1 MGTYLSIYPQHQ
13 LRFANL
19 IVMKLRNLETF
30 MNMKTK
36 YIFLS
41 VWAMMMAFTLTSC
54 DGFLNQPPYD
64 DFTDEEY
71 WQNEDQAR
79 TYMYGFYTS
88 VFSGYGTGTSHGAF
102 LMGQTLNDDFASDV
116 EQQDLTPLVV
126 PESDGSWSFSS
137 IRKANY
143 VLESIDRI
151 DATPA
156 AKNHWRGVA
165 RFFRACY
172 YSNLVFR
179 YGDVPWYD
187 RVPKL
192 SDSKEDMDYLYKDR
206 DPRAYV
212 DSCIMADFQ
221 YAMDSVRESDGPLQ
235 VNKYVVAAMASR
247 FMLREGTYLKY
258 HNIDLPLAE
267 KCLTMAKNA
276 AEMVMNSKKYAIAPS
291 YKALFVS
298 NDLGTNPEI
307 IMHRHYVDG
316 VLAHST
322 LTYSFTEAQAGLS
335 KSLAEA
341 FVGSDG
347 LPVYSKDANWLA
359 STADEFFANRDA
371 RLAMCIRPKYYVK
384 GTDTKPFNYALSGY
398 SWNKFM
404 DDSKATT
411 PDATWSGSKNV
422 TDAPCLRYAEVLLNY
437 AEAAYELHLLA
448 GKAFTQ
454 ADLDKSINL
463 IRARADV
470 NLPALQIIGGQPAVN
485 GVTFDDPK
493 RLQIEQNADGGIT
506 DALLWEIRRERR
518 VELCMEGFRLNDL
531 KRWCKLDYLWNGCN
545 PDIRYGSYIRLSDY
559 PNKAAEVVLEDAT
572 ATEGYIL
579 RNTLGQRN
587 RPIKRN
593 YINPIPSGQI
603 TLYKTKGY
611 TLSQN
616 PDWE

>member
-1 MGTYLSIYPQHQ
+1 
-13 LRFANL
+13 
-19 IVMKLRNLETF
+19 
-30 MNMKTK
+30 MKTK

-41 VWAMMMAFTLTSC
+41 VWAVIMAFSMTSC

-71 WQNEDQAR
+71 WQTEDQAR

-88 VFSGYGTGTSHGAF
+88 VFSGYGTGTSHGPF

-126 PESDGSWSFSS
+126 PESDGSWSFSN

-192 SDSKEDMDYLYKDR
+192 STSKEDMDYLYKDR

-221 YAMDSVRESDGPLQ
+221 YAIDSVRENDGSLQ
-235 VNKYVVAAMASR
+235 INKYVVAAMASR
-247 FMLREGTYLKY
+247 FMLREGTFLKY

-267 KCLTMAKNA
+267 QCLTMAKQA
-276 AEMVMNSKKYAIAPS
+276 AELVINSKKYAITPS
-291 YKALFVS
+291 YKALFTS
-298 NDLGTNPEI
+298 DDLGSNAEV
-307 IMHRHYVDG
+307 IMYRHYVDG

-341 FVGSDG
+341 FVSSDG

-359 STADEFFANRDA
+359 PTADEFFANRDP

-404 DDSKATT
+404 DDSKADK
-411 PDATWSGSKNV
+411 PDLTWSGSKNV

-437 AEAAYELHLLA
+437 AEAAYELHLLTGA
-448 GKAFTQ
+448 AFTQ

-470 NLPALQIIGGQPAVN
+470 NLPALQIVGDQPAVN

-493 RLQIEQNADGGIT
+493 RLEIEQNADGGIT

-616 PDWE
+616 PEWE

>member
-1 MGTYLSIYPQHQ
+1 
-13 LRFANL
+13 
-19 IVMKLRNLETF
+19 MKLRNLETF

-221 YAMDSVRESDGPLQ
+221 YAMDNVRESDGPLQ
-235 VNKYVVAAMASR
+235 VNRYVVAAMTSR

>member
-1 MGTYLSIYPQHQ
+1 
-13 LRFANL
+13 
-19 IVMKLRNLETF
+19 

-359 STADEFFANRDA
+359 PTADEFFANRDA

-531 KRWCKLDYLWNGCN
+531 TRWCKLDYLWNGCN

>member
-1 MGTYLSIYPQHQ
+1 
-13 LRFANL
+13 
-19 IVMKLRNLETF
+19 

-221 YAMDSVRESDGPLQ
+221 YAMDNVRESDGPLQ
-235 VNKYVVAAMASR
+235 VNRYVVAAMASR

>member
-1 MGTYLSIYPQHQ
+1 
-13 LRFANL
+13 
-19 IVMKLRNLETF
+19 
-30 MNMKTK
+30 MKTK

-359 STADEFFANRDA
+359 PTADEFFANRDA

>member
-1 MGTYLSIYPQHQ
+1 
-13 LRFANL
+13 
-19 IVMKLRNLETF
+19 

-359 STADEFFANRDA
+359 PTADEFFANRDA

-506 DALLWEIRRERR
+506 DALLWEIRCERR

>member
-1 MGTYLSIYPQHQ
+1 
-13 LRFANL
+13 
-19 IVMKLRNLETF
+19 

-36 YIFLS
+36 DILLS
-41 VWAMMMAFTLTSC
+41 AMAMIIAFAMTSC
-54 DGFLNQPPYD
+54 EGFLNQPPYD

-79 TYMYGFYTS
+79 TFFYGLYTS
-88 VFSGYGTGTSHGAF
+88 VFSGYGTGTSHGPF

-116 EQQDLTPLVV
+116 QQNDLTPLVV
-126 PESDGSWSFSS
+126 PESDGSWSFSN
-137 IRKANY
+137 IRKVNY
-143 VLESIDRI
+143 ALQSIDRI
-151 DATPA
+151 DASPA
-156 AKNHWRGVA
+156 AKNHWKGVA

-187 RVPKL
+187 QVPKI
-192 SDSKEDMDYLYKDR
+192 SNNKEDLDYLYKDR
-206 DPRAYV
+206 DPRTYV

-221 YAMDSVRESDGPLQ
+221 YAMDSVRENDGSLQ

-247 FMLREGTYLKY
+247 FMLREGTFLKY
-258 HNIDLPLAE
+258 HNIDKTMAE
-267 KCLTMAKNA
+267 QCLTMAKNA
-276 AEMVMNSKKYAIAPS
+276 AELVMKSNKYAIAPS
-291 YKALFVS
+291 YKSLFVS
-298 NDLGTNPEI
+298 EDLSANPEA
-307 IMHRHYVDG
+307 IMYRHYVDG

-341 FVGSDG
+341 FVDASG
-347 LPVYSKDANWLA
+347 LPLYCKDANYVA
-359 STADEFFANRDA
+359 ATSEEFFASRDP
-371 RLAMCIRPKYYVK
+371 RLTMCIRPKYYVK
-384 GTDTKPFNYALSGY
+384 GSDTKPFNYALSGY

-404 DDSKATT
+404 DDSKADK
-411 PDATWSGSKNV
+411 PEPTWSGSKNV

-437 AEAAYELHLLA
+437 AEAAYELHLLTGA
-448 GKAFTQ
+448 SFTQ

-470 NLPALQIIGGQPAVN
+470 NLPALQIVGDQPAIN
-485 GVTFDDPK
+485 GVVFDDPK
-493 RLQIEQNADGGIT
+493 RLEIEQNADGGIT
-506 DALLWEIRRERR
+506 PSLLWEIRRERR

-531 KRWCKLDYLWNGCN
+531 KRWCKLDYIWNGCN
-545 PDIRYGSYIRLSDY
+545 PDIRYGAYIRLSDY
-559 PNKAAEVVLEDAT
+559 PNKAAEVVLEDPN

-579 RNTLGQRN
+579 RNTLGARN

-603 TLYKTKGY
+603 TLYQTKGY

-616 PDWE
+616 PEWE

>member
-1 MGTYLSIYPQHQ
+1 
-13 LRFANL
+13 
-19 IVMKLRNLETF
+19 
-30 MNMKTK
+30 
-36 YIFLS
+36 
-41 VWAMMMAFTLTSC
+41 MAIALTSC
-54 DGFLNQPPYD
+54 EGFLNQPPYD
-64 DFTDEEY
+64 DFVDEEY

-88 VFSGYGTGTSHGAF
+88 IFSGYGKDFSHGPF

-116 EQQDLTPLVV
+116 EQKDLTPLEI
-126 PESDGSWSFSS
+126 PETDGSWSFSN

-143 VLESIDRI
+143 VLENIDRI

-192 SDSKEDMDYLYKDR
+192 SNSQEDMDYLYKDR

-221 YAMDSVRESDGPLQ
+221 YAMDSVRESDGALQ

-247 FMLREGTYLKY
+247 FMLREGTFLKY
-258 HNIDLPLAE
+258 HNLDLDMASQ
-267 KCLTMAKNA
+267 CLTMAKNA
-276 AEMVMNSKKYAIAPS
+276 AEMVMNSKKYGIAPS
-291 YKALFVS
+291 YKSLFVS

-316 VLAHST
+316 VLSHST
-322 LTYSFTEAQAGLS
+322 LTYSYTEPQAGLS
-335 KSLAEA
+335 KSLAES
-341 FVGSDG
+341 FVSANG
-347 LPVYSKDANWLA
+347 LPIYSENANWVA
-359 STADEFFANRDA
+359 ATSEEFFASRDA
-371 RLAMCIRPKYYVK
+371 RLSQCIRPKYYIK
-384 GTDTKPFNYALSGY
+384 GADNKPYNYALSGY

-404 DDSKATT
+404 DDENVAKAD
-411 PDATWSGSKNV
+411 PTWTGSKNV

-437 AEAAYELHLLA
+437 AEAAYELHLLTGA
-448 GKAFTQ
+448 AFTQ

-470 NLPALQIIGGQPAVN
+470 NLPKLQIVGDQPAIN
-485 GVTFDDPK
+485 GVPFDDPK
-493 RLQIEQNADGGIT
+493 RLQIEQNADGGVT
-506 DALLWEIRRERR
+506 DAMLWEIRRERR
-518 VELCMEGFRLNDL
+518 VELCLEGFRLNDL
-531 KRWCKLDYLWNGCN
+531 KRWCKLDYVWNGCN
-545 PDIRYGSYIRLSDY
+545 PDIRYGAYIRLSDY
-559 PNKAAEVVLEDAT
+559 PTKDAEVVLEDAS
-572 ATEGYIL
+572 ASEGYIL
-579 RNTLGQRN
+579 RNTKGERN

-603 TLYKTKGY
+603 TLYESKGY
-611 TLSQN
+611 KLSQN
-616 PDWE
+616 TEWGW

>member
-1 MGTYLSIYPQHQ
+1 
-13 LRFANL
+13 
-19 IVMKLRNLETF
+19 
-30 MNMKTK
+30 MKTK

-291 YKALFVS
+291 YKALFIS

-347 LPVYSKDANWLA
+347 LPVYSKDASWLA
-359 STADEFFANRDA
+359 PTADEFFANRDA
-371 RLAMCIRPKYYVK
+371 RLTMCIRPKYYVK

-470 NLPALQIIGGQPAVN
+470 NLPALQTIGGQPAVN

>member
-1 MGTYLSIYPQHQ
+1 
-13 LRFANL
+13 
-19 IVMKLRNLETF
+19 
-30 MNMKTK
+30 MKTK

-41 VWAMMMAFTLTSC
+41 VWTIIIVFTMTSC
-54 DGFLNQPPYD
+54 EDFLNQPPYD
-64 DFTDEEY
+64 DLTDEEY

-88 VFSGYGTGTSHGAF
+88 IFSGYGTGTSHGPF

-126 PESDGSWSFSS
+126 PESDGSWNFSNV
-137 IRKANY
+137 RKANY

-151 DATPA
+151 NATPT

-192 SDSKEDMDYLYKDR
+192 SDKKEDMDYLYKDR

-221 YAMDSVRESDGPLQ
+221 YAMDSVRENDGELQ
-235 VNKYVVAAMASR
+235 VNRYVVAAMASR
-247 FMLREGTYLKY
+247 FMLREGTFLKY

-267 KCLTMAKNA
+267 QCLTMAKNA
-276 AEMVMNSKKYAIAPS
+276 AELVINSKKYAIAPS
-291 YKALFVS
+291 YKALFTS
-298 NDLGTNPEI
+298 DNLGTNPEI
-307 IMHRHYVDG
+307 IMYRHYVDG

-335 KSLAEA
+335 RSLAEA
-341 FVGSDG
+341 FVDTTG
-347 LPVYSKDANWLA
+347 LPVYCKDANWVA
-359 STADEFFANRDA
+359 PTSEEFFAGRDP
-371 RLAMCIRPKYYVK
+371 RLAQCIRPKYYVK

-404 DDSKATT
+404 DDSKADK

-437 AEAAYELHLLA
+437 AEAAYELHLLTGA
-448 GKAFTQ
+448 AFTQ
-454 ADLDKSINL
+454 VDLDKSINL

-470 NLPALQIIGGQPAVN
+470 NLPALQMVGDQPAVN
-485 GVTFDDPK
+485 GVVFDDPK
-493 RLQIEQNADGGIT
+493 RLQIEQNADGGET
-506 DALLWEIRRERR
+506 SALLWEIRRERR
-518 VELCMEGFRLNDL
+518 VELCLEGFRLNDL

-545 PDIRYGSYIRLSDY
+545 PDIRYGAYIRLSDY
-559 PNKAAEVVLEDAT
+559 PNKAAEIVLEDAT

-593 YINPIPSGQI
+593 YIYPIPSGQI
-603 TLYKTKGY
+603 TLYETKGY

>member
-1 MGTYLSIYPQHQ
+1 
-13 LRFANL
+13 
-19 IVMKLRNLETF
+19 
-30 MNMKTK
+30 MKTK

-41 VWAMMMAFTLTSC
+41 VWAVVIAFMMTSC

-79 TYMYGFYTS
+79 TYLYGFYTS
-88 VFSGYGTGTSHGAF
+88 VFSGYGTGTSHGPF

-126 PESDGSWSFSS
+126 PESDGSWSFAN

-192 SDSKEDMDYLYKDR
+192 SESKEDMDYLYKDR

-247 FMLREGTYLKY
+247 FMLREGTFLKY
-258 HNIDLPLAE
+258 HNIDLQLAE
-267 KCLTMAKNA
+267 QCLTMAKNA
-276 AEMVMNSKKYAIAPS
+276 AEMVINSKKYSITPS
-291 YKALFVS
+291 YKALFTS
-298 NDLGTNPEI
+298 EDLGSNLEI

-341 FVGSDG
+341 FVASDG

-359 STADEFFANRDA
+359 PTSDEFFANRDP
-371 RLAMCIRPKYYVK
+371 RLAMCIRPKDYVK

-404 DDSKATT
+404 DDSKANK
-411 PDATWSGSKNV
+411 PDATWSGSKNI

-437 AEAAYELHLLA
+437 AEAAYELHLLTGA
-448 GKAFTQ
+448 AFTQ

-470 NLPALQIIGGQPAVN
+470 NLPALQIVGGQPAIN

-493 RLQIEQNADGGIT
+493 RLEIEQNADGGIT

-616 PDWE
+616 PEWE

>member
-1 MGTYLSIYPQHQ
+1 
-13 LRFANL
+13 
-19 IVMKLRNLETF
+19 

-359 STADEFFANRDA
+359 PTADEFFANRDA